1 MPEGL
6 TVDTE
11 LRWSLLQAL
20 AALGAATDEEI
31 EARAGRATARPA
43 ASGRRRTP
51 GRCCPTAENK
61 ARVWAELTGD
71 ERPAELAATGR
82 CCRASSTPA
91 QVELT
96 APYAA
101 KFFEV
106 VDDVWARS
114 DSEPAQE
121 FVMLAYPAYQVS
133 RGDGGADRRLA
144 GRATGTPR
152 SLRRLV
158 AEGRDGV
165 VRALQ
170 GPREGRA
177 TLATRRQPCS

>member
-1 MPEGL
+1 VPDGL

-11 LRWSLLQAL
+11 LRWSLLAAL

-31 EARAGRATARPA
+31 GRELDNDRTASGEREAAYARALL
-43 ASGRRRTP
+43 
-51 GRCCPTAENK
+51 PTLENK
-61 ARVWAELTGD
+61 ARVWARLTGGED
-71 ERPAELAATGR
+71 LPNWLHRSLLQGFQH
-82 CCRASSTPA
+82 ST

-106 VDDVWARS
+106 VDEVWKRS

-121 FVMLAYPAYQVS
+121 FVMMAYPAYQV
-133 RGDGGADRRLA
+133 REETVDATDAWLAADGHN
-144 GRATGTPR
+144 P

-165 VRALQ
+165 LRALK
-170 GPREGRA
+170 A
-177 TLATRRQPCS
+177 RRRDAAAG